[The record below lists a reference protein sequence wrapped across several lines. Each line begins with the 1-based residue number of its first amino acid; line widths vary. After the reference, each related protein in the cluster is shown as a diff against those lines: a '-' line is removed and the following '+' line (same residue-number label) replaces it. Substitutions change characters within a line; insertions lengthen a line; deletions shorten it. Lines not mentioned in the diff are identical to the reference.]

1 MTTGDEF
8 YVITG
13 GPGSGKSSLVDALY
27 GAGFDTMPEAGR
39 TIIRDQL
46 DLGGNALP
54 WADRAAF
61 AELMFG
67 WDLRSYREAAR
78 SKGPVVFD
86 RGIPDV
92 VGYLH
97 LCDLPVPPRLF
108 EAAKLHRYNRTV
120 FVAPPWPEI
129 FVQDAERKQTLA
141 DAEATYRTMVE
152 VYSSLDYELVSLPRV
167 SVEERVQ
174 FVRTHVQAVR
184 RC

>member
-1 MTTGDEF
+1 MTAGVGF

-13 GPGSGKSSLVDALY
+13 GPGSGKSSLVDALSE
-27 GAGFDTMPEAGR
+27 AGFDTMPEAGR
-39 TIIRDQL
+39 AIIRDQL
-46 DLGGNALP
+46 DVDGNALP

-61 AELMFG
+61 ADLMFAR
-67 WDLRSYREAAR
+67 DLCSYRNAAR
-78 SKGPVVFD
+78 SKPVVFD

-92 VGYLH
+92 VGYPH
-97 LCDLPVPPRLF
+97 LCDLPVPPRLL
-108 EAAKLHRYNRTV
+108 EAVRLHRYNRTV